1 MVDKDSAALPSC
13 SLLFPRKLPGVKT
26 ASDVTNMTTMTIIIM
41 AGSEHPPDDAC
52 LRGGAMQMGG
62 GCRGDDEVFL
72 PVSARKLE
80 NLCRPKFGFGK
91 VKSFLLSSAGR
102 ELELSD

>member
-1 MVDKDSAALPSC
+1 MVDKDSAALPC

-52 LRGGAMQMGG
+52 LRGGAMRMGG
-62 GCRGDDEVFL
+62 VAAEMTRSFF
-72 PVSARKLE
+72 SARKLE
-80 NLCRPKFGFGK
+80 NENSEFCRF
-91 VKSFLLSSAGR
+91 
-102 ELELSD
+102 